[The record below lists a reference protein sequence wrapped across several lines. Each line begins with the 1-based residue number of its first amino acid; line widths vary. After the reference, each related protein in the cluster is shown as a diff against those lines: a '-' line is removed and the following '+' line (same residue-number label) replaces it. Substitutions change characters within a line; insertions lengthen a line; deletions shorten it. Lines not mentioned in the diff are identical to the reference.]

1 MTSGR
6 FHINGEASGSSSN
19 NNEQHSSSSSSST
32 NNQLQQQQ
40 QQVNGAAAADIRE
53 NEKIRTFTFSSRER
67 ASSSSLAAREQP
79 ADGLEEVEIKIPEVI
94 NFRPTYDFP
103 TFPFFQCYVMKWVEK
118 ANVGITR
125 IKQASTRPSGF
136 RPILI

>member
-40 QQVNGAAAADIRE
+40 QQQVNGAVAADIRE

-94 NFRPTYDFP
+94 Y
-103 TFPFFQCYVMKWVEK
+103 
-118 ANVGITR
+118 
-125 IKQASTRPSGF
+125 
-136 RPILI
+136 